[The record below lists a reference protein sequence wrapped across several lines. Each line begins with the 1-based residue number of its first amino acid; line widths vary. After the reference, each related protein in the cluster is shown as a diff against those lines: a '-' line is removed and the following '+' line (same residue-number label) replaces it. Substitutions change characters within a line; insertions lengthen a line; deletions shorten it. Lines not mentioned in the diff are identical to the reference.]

1 MKWWTEV
8 MDAHARPADLGILYA
23 EDFGNERQKA
33 TPAAKPAPQPS
44 PPPITQAD
52 IDTACIR
59 AVQAAEHAW
68 STGAEERRAG
78 ALSALAAGLTE
89 ARQEAARHAETVADN
104 IAQTALSLLAG
115 ALPHFCRNHGDEEV
129 RALMARLIPF
139 LAPSTQLVVRV
150 HPALIET
157 LAADI
162 AALDDGLT
170 AQIELRSAN
179 LPPGDV
185 RLSWEDGRLTRDSSA
200 ICTALQD
207 GLAALGLINPDLTE
221 PGLIEP
227 SLTAPRNLPSQTRSF
242 ELAQ

>member
-8 MDAHARPADLGILYA
+8 MDAHTRPAALGKLYD
-23 EDFGNERQKA
+23 EDFGSERLKA
-33 TPAAKPAPQPS
+33 APAAKPEPQPG

-59 AVQAAEHAW
+59 AVKAAEHAW
-68 STGAEERRAG
+68 STGTQERRAE
-78 ALSALAAGLTE
+78 ALAALAAGLSE
-89 ARQEAARHAETVADN
+89 ARQEGARHAEAVADG

-115 ALPHFCRNHGDEEV
+115 ALPHLCKNHGDDEV
-129 RALMARLIPF
+129 RALLARLIPV
-139 LAPSTQLVVRV
+139 LAPGAQLVVRV

-157 LAADI
+157 LAADL
-162 AALDDGLT
+162 AALDDDL
-170 AQIELRSAN
+170 AAHVELRSAN

-185 RLSWEDGRLTRDSSA
+185 RLSWEDGRLVRDTSA

-207 GLAALGLINPDLTE
+207 GLAALGLIDLDLIK
-221 PGLIEP
+221 PSLIEP
-227 SLTAPRNLPSQTRSF
+227 SLTNPRHSISQPRSL